1 MPFADQAEIG
11 GFAVGEGRT
20 DAASAEQ
27 LAQRYRSLVEHTPD
41 AICVHESGT
50 IVYVNPA
57 MVRLLGARSVD
68 DLLGLSITDFV
79 HPDSVAAMLE
89 RIDQLTAEGSAS
101 PPTDMD
107 LVRVDGR
114 TVPVQTVSVL
124 TVWQEKLAF
133 QVVVHDLTAQRA
145 AEASARQAEAY
156 FTTVVSQLEEG
167 VLVVDR
173 RGRLESINP
182 AGKRILG
189 IAAEA
194 EPVLGLHIDEL
205 PMKMLD
211 RDGRP
216 LAPDQHPMART
227 LATGE
232 AVTQFIFGVER
243 TDGQLVWLSCNCR
256 LLNPDSP
263 ESAGVSSFADI
274 TAFRASKRQLEY
286 QATHDALTG
295 LANRSLILS
304 QLSTA
309 LADDGGTLITTVL
322 FIDLDGFKAINDTLG
337 HAIGDTV
344 LQIVAQ
350 RLQQALR
357 TEDLVGRLGGDE
369 FLVLL
374 AGHPQRA
381 DLPALVERLRVK
393 MAEPIIASGHRLEVS
408 ASVGITELGP
418 HERRTPEAVLHD
430 ADLAMYRDK
439 PSAHRE
445 LGLGQ
450 NRRSNNTHAS

>member
-1 MPFADQAEIG
+1 M
-11 GFAVGEGRT
+11 GEVNT

-41 AICVHESGT
+41 AICVHEAGT
-50 IVYVNPA
+50 VVYVNPA
-57 MVRLLGARSVD
+57 MVRLLGARSAD
-68 DLLGLSITDFV
+68 DVLGMAITHFV
-79 HPDSVAAMLE
+79 HPDSIPPMLDRIAA
-89 RIDQLTAEGSAS
+89 LTAEGAAS
-101 PPTDMD
+101 PPTEMD
-107 LVRVDGR
+107 LVRIDGR

-124 TVWQEKLAF
+124 TAWQDALAY

-145 AEASARQAEAY
+145 AEASARRAEAH

-173 RGRLESINP
+173 RGRVESINP

-189 IAAEA
+189 LDDAV
-194 EPVLGLHIDEL
+194 PVLGRTIAEL
-205 PMKMLD
+205 PLSMVD
-211 RDGRP
+211 RNGAP
-216 LAPDQHPMART
+216 LPTSRHPMVHT
-227 LATGE
+227 LTTGE
-232 AVTQFIFGVER
+232 SVTQFIFGVNR
-243 TDGQLVWLSCNCR
+243 ADGQQVWLSCNCR
-256 LLNPDSP
+256 LLNPESPDS
-263 ESAGVSSFADI
+263 SGVSSFADI
-274 TAFRASKRQLEY
+274 TEFRASRRQLEY

-309 LADDGGTLITTVL
+309 LADEGGSLVTTVL

-350 RLQQALR
+350 RLQRALR
-357 TEDLVGRLGGDE
+357 AEDLVGRLGGDE

-381 DLPALVERLRVK
+381 DLPGLIERLRTT
-393 MAEPIIASGHRLEVS
+393 MAEPIIARGHRLEVS
-408 ASVGITELGP
+408 ASIGITELGP
-418 HERRTPEAVLHD
+418 HENRTPEAVLHD

-439 PSAHRE
+439 PSAHRD

>member
-1 MPFADQAEIG
+1 MGDA
-11 GFAVGEGRT
+11 
-20 DAASAEQ
+20 DAASAEL

-41 AICVHESGT
+41 GICVHEAGRV
-50 IVYVNPA
+50 VYVNPA
-57 MVRLLGARSVD
+57 MVRILGAHSAD
-68 DLLGLSITDFV
+68 DLIGLRITHFV
-79 HPDSVAAMLE
+79 HPDDAPAMLD
-89 RIDQLTAEGSAS
+89 RIAHLTAEGAAS

-114 TVPVQTVSVL
+114 RVPVRTVSVL
-124 TVWQEKLAF
+124 TAWQGEVAY
-133 QVVVHDLTAQRA
+133 QAVVHDLTAQRA

-189 IAAEA
+189 IDEGAA
-194 EPVLGLHIDEL
+194 VLGCHIDEL
-205 PMKMLD
+205 PATMID

-216 LAPDQHPMART
+216 LPSGKHPMAHT

-232 AVTQFIFGVER
+232 PVSRYVFGVLR
-243 TDGQLVWLSCNCR
+243 GDGQQVWVSCNCR
-256 LLNPDSP
+256 LLNPDNPDSP
-263 ESAGVSSFADI
+263 GVSSFADI
-274 TAFRASKRQLEY
+274 TEYRASKRQLEY

-304 QLSTA
+304 QLSNA
-309 LADDGGTLITTVL
+309 LADEGDALVTTVL

-344 LQIVAQ
+344 LQVVAQ
-350 RLQQALR
+350 RLQHALR
-357 TEDLVGRLGGDE
+357 AEDVVGRLGGDE

-374 AGHPQRA
+374 SGHPQRTN
-381 DLPALVERLRVK
+381 LPALIERLRTS
-393 MAEPIIASGHRLEVS
+393 MAEPIIAHGHRLEVS
-408 ASVGITELGP
+408 ASIGITELGP
-418 HERRTPEAVLHD
+418 QENRTPESVLHD

-439 PSAHRE
+439 PSGPDDLAPGR
-445 LGLGQ
+445 
-450 NRRSNNTHAS
+450 NRRSNNHAS

>member
-1 MPFADQAEIG
+1 MEEAPS
-11 GFAVGEGRT
+11 

-41 AICVHESGT
+41 ALCVHESGT

-57 MVRLLGARSVD
+57 MVRLLGARSAE

-79 HPDSVAAMLE
+79 HRDSIPAMLD
-89 RIDQLTAEGSAS
+89 RIEQLTAEGSAS
-101 PPTDMD
+101 PPTEMD

-124 TVWQEKLAF
+124 TVWQDELAY

-145 AEASARQAEAY
+145 AEASARRAEAH

-189 IAAEA
+189 IDDAA
-194 EPVLGLHIDEL
+194 PVLGRHIDEL
-205 PMKMLD
+205 PVTMVD
-211 RDGRP
+211 RNGNP
-216 LAPDQHPMART
+216 LPTARHPMAHT

-232 AVTQFIFGVER
+232 AVTQYIFGVQHA
-243 TDGQLVWLSCNCR
+243 DGSQVWLSCNCR

-263 ESAGVSSFADI
+263 DSSGVSSFADI
-274 TAFRASKRQLEY
+274 TEFRASRRQLEY

-304 QLSTA
+304 QLASA
-309 LADDGGTLITTVL
+309 LADEGGSLVTTVL

-337 HAIGDTV
+337 HAIGDIV

-350 RLQQALR
+350 RLQRALR
-357 TEDLVGRLGGDE
+357 STDLVGRLGGDE

-381 DLPALVERLRVK
+381 DLPALIERLRTT
-393 MAEPIIASGHRLEVS
+393 MAEPIIARGHRLEVT
-408 ASVGITELGP
+408 ASIGITELGP
-418 HERRTPEAVLHD
+418 HEHRTPEAVLHD

-439 PSAHRE
+439 PSAHRDV
-445 LGLGQ
+445 GLGP
-450 NRRSNNTHAS
+450 NRRSNSTHAS

>member
-1 MPFADQAEIG
+1 M
-11 GFAVGEGRT
+11 GEANT

-41 AICVHESGT
+41 AICVHEAGT
-50 IVYVNPA
+50 VVFVNPA
-57 MVRLLGARSVD
+57 MVRLLGARSAD
-68 DLLGLSITDFV
+68 ELLGMPVVRFV
-79 HPDSVAAMLE
+79 DPDSIPAMLE
-89 RIDQLTAEGSAS
+89 RIDQLTAEGAAS
-101 PPTDMD
+101 PPTEMD
-107 LVRVDGR
+107 LVRIDGR
-114 TVPVQTVSVL
+114 TVPVQTVAVL
-124 TVWQEKLAF
+124 TAWQDKLAY

-145 AEASARQAEAY
+145 AEASARRAEAH

-167 VLVVDR
+167 VLVIDP

-189 IAAEA
+189 IDDAT
-194 EPVLGLHIDEL
+194 PMVGRTIDEL
-205 PMKMLD
+205 PVTLID
-211 RDGRP
+211 RNGQPLPAGR
-216 LAPDQHPMART
+216 HPMAHT

-232 AVTQFIFGVER
+232 AVTGFIFGVEH
-243 TDGQLVWLSCNCR
+243 TDGHQVWLSCSCR

-263 ESAGVSSFADI
+263 DSSGVSSFADI
-274 TAFRASKRQLEY
+274 TEFRASRRQLEY

-304 QLSTA
+304 QLSAA
-309 LADDGGTLITTVL
+309 LADEAGSLVTTVL

-350 RLQQALR
+350 RLQRALR
-357 TEDLVGRLGGDE
+357 AEDLVGRLGGDE

-374 AGHPQRA
+374 AGHPHRA
-381 DLPALVERLRVK
+381 DLPGLVERLRTT
-393 MAEPIIASGHRLEVS
+393 MAEPIIARGHRLEVS
-408 ASVGITELGP
+408 ASIGITELGP
-418 HERRTPEAVLHD
+418 HELRTPEAVLHD

-439 PSAHRE
+439 PSGHRD

>member
-11 GFAVGEGRT
+11 GFAVGEERT

-57 MVRLLGARSVD
+57 MVRLLGAGSAD
-68 DLLGLSITDFV
+68 DLLGLSITVFV
-79 HPDSVAAMLE
+79 HPDSVAPMLE
-89 RIDQLTAEGSAS
+89 RINQLTAEGSAS
-101 PPTDMD
+101 PPAEMD
-107 LVRVDGR
+107 LVRLDGR

-189 IAAEA
+189 IEES
-194 EPVLGLHIDEL
+194 EPVLGCDINDL
-205 PMKMLD
+205 PVTMVD

-216 LAPDQHPMART
+216 LSPNRHPMAHT

-232 AVTQFIFGVER
+232 AVTQFVFGVER
-243 TDGQLVWLSCNCR
+243 TDGRQVWLSCNCR
-256 LLNPDSP
+256 LLNPENP

-274 TAFRASKRQLEY
+274 TAYRASKRQLEY

-304 QLSTA
+304 QLSAA
-309 LADDGGTLITTVL
+309 LADDGGTLVTTVL

-337 HAIGDTV
+337 HAIGDMV

-357 TEDLVGRLGGDE
+357 SEDLVGRLGGDE

-381 DLPALVERLRVK
+381 DLPALVERLRVT

-418 HERRTPEAVLHD
+418 HEHRTPEAVLHD

>member
-1 MPFADQAEIG
+1 MAES
-11 GFAVGEGRT
+11 
-20 DAASAEQ
+20 DAAGAEQ

-57 MVRLLGARSVD
+57 MVRLLGARSAG
-68 DLLGLSITDFV
+68 DLLGLSITAFV
-79 HPDSVAAMLE
+79 HPDSVPAMLE
-89 RIDQLTAEGSAS
+89 RIEQLTAEGAAS
-101 PPTDMD
+101 PPTEMD
-107 LVRVDGR
+107 LVRVDGH

-124 TVWQEKLAF
+124 TVWQDELAY

-145 AEASARQAEAY
+145 AEASARRAEAH

-182 AGKRILG
+182 AGMRILG
-189 IAAEA
+189 IDDST
-194 EPVLGLHIDEL
+194 PVIGRLIDEL
-205 PMKMLD
+205 PVTMVD
-211 RDGRP
+211 RDGTLLPTAR
-216 LAPDQHPMART
+216 HPMAHT

-232 AVTQFIFGVER
+232 AVTQYVFGVAR
-243 TDGQLVWLSCNCR
+243 ADGRQVWLSCNCR
-256 LLNPDSP
+256 LLNPESPDS
-263 ESAGVSSFADI
+263 SGVSSFADI
-274 TAFRASKRQLEY
+274 TEFRASRRQLEY

-304 QLSTA
+304 QLATA
-309 LADDGGTLITTVL
+309 LADEGGGLVTTVL

-350 RLQQALR
+350 RLQRALR
-357 TEDLVGRLGGDE
+357 AEDLVGRLGGDE

-374 AGHPQRA
+374 SGHPQRA
-381 DLPALVERLRVK
+381 DLPALVERLRVT
-393 MAEPIIASGHRLEVS
+393 MAEPILARGHRLEVS

-418 HERRTPEAVLHD
+418 HEHRSPEAVLHD

-439 PSAHRE
+439 PAGHRDV
-445 LGLGQ
+445 GLGPG
-450 NRRSNNTHAS
+450 RRSNSTHAS

>member
-1 MPFADQAEIG
+1 MEEAPS
-11 GFAVGEGRT
+11 

-41 AICVHESGT
+41 ALCVHESGT

-57 MVRLLGARSVD
+57 MVRLLGARSAE

-79 HPDSVAAMLE
+79 HRDSIPAMLD
-89 RIDQLTAEGSAS
+89 RIEQLTAEGSAS
-101 PPTDMD
+101 PPTEMD

-124 TVWQEKLAF
+124 TVWQDELAY

-145 AEASARQAEAY
+145 AEASARRAEAH

-189 IAAEA
+189 IDDAV
-194 EPVLGLHIDEL
+194 PVLGRHIDEL
-205 PMKMLD
+205 PVTMVD
-211 RDGRP
+211 RNGNP
-216 LAPDQHPMART
+216 LPTARHPMAHT

-232 AVTQFIFGVER
+232 AVTQYIFGVQHA
-243 TDGQLVWLSCNCR
+243 DGSQVWLSCNCR

-263 ESAGVSSFADI
+263 DSSGVSSFADI
-274 TAFRASKRQLEY
+274 TEFRASRRQLEY

-304 QLSTA
+304 QLASA
-309 LADDGGTLITTVL
+309 LADEGGSLVTTVL

-337 HAIGDTV
+337 HAIGDIV

-350 RLQQALR
+350 RLQRALR
-357 TEDLVGRLGGDE
+357 STDLVGRLGGDE

-381 DLPALVERLRVK
+381 DLPALIERLRAT
-393 MAEPIIASGHRLEVS
+393 MAEPIIARGHRLEVT
-408 ASVGITELGP
+408 ASIGITELGP
-418 HERRTPEAVLHD
+418 HEHRTPEAVLHD

-439 PSAHRE
+439 PSAHRDV
-445 LGLGQ
+445 GLGP
-450 NRRSNNTHAS
+450 NRRSNSTHAS

>member
-1 MPFADQAEIG
+1 M
-11 GFAVGEGRT
+11 GERKT

-57 MVRLLGARSVD
+57 MVRLLGARSAD
-68 DLLGLSITDFV
+68 DLLGLSITIFV
-79 HPDSVAAMLE
+79 HPDSVAAMLD
-89 RIDQLTAEGSAS
+89 RINQLTAEGSAS
-101 PPTDMD
+101 PPSDMD

-114 TVPVQTVSVL
+114 IVPVQTVSVL
-124 TVWQEKLAF
+124 TVWQGELAY

-145 AEASARQAEAY
+145 AEASARRAEAY

-189 IAAEA
+189 IDDA
-194 EPVLGLHIDEL
+194 EPVLGHLIDDL
-205 PMKMLD
+205 PMSMID
-211 RDGRP
+211 SDGRP
-216 LAPDQHPMART
+216 LPPGKHPMAHT

-232 AVTQFIFGVER
+232 VITQFIFGIEHA
-243 TDGQLVWLSCNCR
+243 DGHQVWLSCNCR

-263 ESAGVSSFADI
+263 DSSGVSSFADI
-274 TAFRASKRQLEY
+274 TEFRASRRQLEH

-304 QLSTA
+304 QLSSA
-309 LADDGGTLITTVL
+309 LADEGGSLVTTVL

-350 RLQQALR
+350 RLQQSLR
-357 TEDLVGRLGGDE
+357 SEDLVGRLGGDE

-374 AGHPQRA
+374 AGHPHRA
-381 DLPALVERLRVK
+381 DLPALVERLRVT
-393 MAEPIIASGHRLEVS
+393 MSEPIIASGHRLEVS

-418 HERRTPEAVLHD
+418 HENRTPEAVLHD

>member
-1 MPFADQAEIG
+1 M
-11 GFAVGEGRT
+11 GEVNT

-41 AICVHESGT
+41 AICVHEAGT
-50 IVYVNPA
+50 VVYVNPA
-57 MVRLLGARSVD
+57 MVRLLGARSAD
-68 DLLGLSITDFV
+68 DLLGMAITHFV
-79 HPDSVAAMLE
+79 HPDSIPPMLD
-89 RIDQLTAEGSAS
+89 RIAQLTAEGAAS
-101 PPTDMD
+101 PPTEMD
-107 LVRVDGR
+107 LVRIDGR

-124 TVWQEKLAF
+124 TAWQDALAY

-145 AEASARQAEAY
+145 AEASARRAEAH

-173 RGRLESINP
+173 RGRVESINP

-189 IAAEA
+189 LDDAM
-194 EPVLGLHIDEL
+194 PVLGRAIAEL
-205 PMKMLD
+205 PVSMVD
-211 RDGRP
+211 RNGLP
-216 LAPDQHPMART
+216 LPTSRHPMVHT
-227 LATGE
+227 LTTGE
-232 AVTQFIFGVER
+232 AVTQFIFGVNR
-243 TDGQLVWLSCNCR
+243 TDGRQVWLSCNCR
-256 LLNPDSP
+256 LLNPESPDS
-263 ESAGVSSFADI
+263 SGVSSFADI
-274 TAFRASKRQLEY
+274 TEFRASRRQLEY

-309 LADDGGTLITTVL
+309 LADEGGSLVTTVL

-350 RLQQALR
+350 RLQGALR
-357 TEDLVGRLGGDE
+357 AEDVVGRLGGDE

-381 DLPALVERLRVK
+381 DLPGLIERLRTT
-393 MAEPIIASGHRLEVS
+393 MAEPIIARGHRLEVS
-408 ASVGITELGP
+408 ASIGITELGP
-418 HERRTPEAVLHD
+418 HENRTPEAVLHD

-439 PSAHRE
+439 PSAHRD

>member
-1 MPFADQAEIG
+1 M
-11 GFAVGEGRT
+11 GERIT

-50 IVYVNPA
+50 VVYVNPA
-57 MVRLLGARSVD
+57 MVRLLGARSAD
-68 DLLGLSITDFV
+68 DLLGLSITMFV
-79 HPDSVAAMLE
+79 HPDSIPPMLA
-89 RIDQLTAEGSAS
+89 RIEQLTTEGSAS

-107 LVRVDGR
+107 LVRIDGR

-124 TVWQEKLAF
+124 TVWQGELAY

-145 AEASARQAEAY
+145 AEASARRAESH

-182 AGKRILG
+182 AGRRILG
-189 IAAEA
+189 IDDAD
-194 EPVLGLHIDEL
+194 PVIGRHFDEL
-205 PMKMLD
+205 PATMID
-211 RDGRP
+211 RDGAP
-216 LAPDQHPMART
+216 LPGDQHPMART

-232 AVTQFIFGVER
+232 VVTQYVFGVER
-243 TDGQLVWLSCNCR
+243 ADGQLVWLSCNCR

-263 ESAGVSSFADI
+263 DSSGVSSFADI
-274 TAFRASKRQLEY
+274 TEFRDSRRQLEY

-309 LADDGGTLITTVL
+309 LADEGGTMVTTVL

-350 RLQQALR
+350 RLQRALR
-357 TEDLVGRLGGDE
+357 AEDLVGRLGGDE

-381 DLPALVERLRVK
+381 DLPALVERLRVT
-393 MAEPIIASGHRLEVS
+393 MSEPIIAHGHRLEVS
-408 ASVGITELGP
+408 ASIGITELGP

-439 PSAHRE
+439 PSGHRE

>member
-1 MPFADQAEIG
+1 M
-11 GFAVGEGRT
+11 GEGNT
-20 DAASAEQ
+20 DSAEQ

-41 AICVHESGT
+41 AICVHEAGT

-57 MVRLLGARSVD
+57 MVRLLGARSPE
-68 DLLGLSITDFV
+68 DLLGLSITTFV
-79 HPDSVAAMLE
+79 HPDSIPAMLA
-89 RIDQLTAEGSAS
+89 RIEKLTAEGSAS

-107 LVRVDGR
+107 LVRMDGR

-124 TVWQEKLAF
+124 TVWHNELAY

-145 AEASARQAEAY
+145 AEASARRAEAH

-182 AGKRILG
+182 AGRRILG
-189 IAAEA
+189 IDDAA
-194 EPVLGLHIDEL
+194 PVIGRHFDEL
-205 PMKMLD
+205 PARMID

-216 LAPDQHPMART
+216 LPADQHPMART

-232 AVTQFIFGVER
+232 VVTQFVFGVER
-243 TDGQLVWLSCNCR
+243 TDGSQVWLSCNCR
-256 LLNPDSP
+256 LLNPESPDS
-263 ESAGVSSFADI
+263 SGVSSFADI
-274 TAFRASKRQLEY
+274 TEYRASRRQLEY

-309 LADDGGTLITTVL
+309 LADEGGSLVTTVL

-337 HAIGDTV
+337 HAIGDMV

-350 RLQQALR
+350 RLQRALR
-357 TEDLVGRLGGDE
+357 VEDLVGRLGGDE

-381 DLPALVERLRVK
+381 DLPALVERLRVT
-393 MAEPIIASGHRLEVS
+393 MSEPIIAHGHRLEVS
-408 ASVGITELGP
+408 ASIGVTELGP
-418 HERRTPEAVLHD
+418 HELRTPEAVLHD

-439 PSAHRE
+439 PAGHRE

>member
-1 MPFADQAEIG
+1 M
-11 GFAVGEGRT
+11 GERHT

-57 MVRLLGARSVD
+57 MVRLLGARSAD
-68 DLLGLSITDFV
+68 DLLGLSIQTFV
-79 HPDSVAAMLE
+79 HPDSIPPMLA
-89 RIDQLTAEGSAS
+89 RIAQLTAEGSAS
-101 PPTDMD
+101 PPAEMD

-124 TVWQEKLAF
+124 TVWQGELAY

-145 AEASARQAEAY
+145 AEDSARRAESH

-182 AGKRILG
+182 AGRRILG
-189 IAAEA
+189 IDDAD
-194 EPVLGLHIDEL
+194 PVLGRRFDEL
-205 PMKMLD
+205 PATMID
-211 RDGRP
+211 RDGHP
-216 LAPDQHPMART
+216 LPGDQHPMART

-232 AVTQFIFGVER
+232 VVTRFVFGVER
-243 TDGQLVWLSCNCR
+243 VDGQLVWLSCNCR

-263 ESAGVSSFADI
+263 DSSGVSSFADI
-274 TAFRASKRQLEY
+274 TEYRASRRQLEY

-309 LADDGGTLITTVL
+309 LADEGGTLVTTVL

-350 RLQQALR
+350 RLQRALR
-357 TEDLVGRLGGDE
+357 AEDLVGRLGGDE

-381 DLPALVERLRVK
+381 DLPALVERLRVT
-393 MAEPIIASGHRLEVS
+393 MSEPIIARGHRLEVS
-408 ASVGITELGP
+408 ASIGITELGP

-439 PSAHRE
+439 PAGHRE

>member
-1 MPFADQAEIG
+1 M
-11 GFAVGEGRT
+11 GERHT
-20 DAASAEQ
+20 EAASAEQ

-57 MVRLLGARSVD
+57 MVRLLGARSAD
-68 DLLGLSITDFV
+68 DLLGLSIQTFV
-79 HPDSVAAMLE
+79 HPDSIPPMLA
-89 RIDQLTAEGSAS
+89 RIAQLTAEGSAS
-101 PPTDMD
+101 PPADMD

-124 TVWQEKLAF
+124 TVWQGELAY

-145 AEASARQAEAY
+145 AEASARRAESH

-182 AGKRILG
+182 AGRRILG
-189 IAAEA
+189 IDDAD
-194 EPVLGLHIDEL
+194 PVLGRRFDEL
-205 PMKMLD
+205 PATMID
-211 RDGRP
+211 RDGHP
-216 LAPDQHPMART
+216 LPSDQHPMART

-232 AVTQFIFGVER
+232 VVTRFVFGVER
-243 TDGQLVWLSCNCR
+243 IDGQLVWLSCNCR

-263 ESAGVSSFADI
+263 DSSGVSSFADI
-274 TAFRASKRQLEY
+274 TEYRASRRQLEY

-309 LADDGGTLITTVL
+309 LADEGGTLVTTVL

-350 RLQQALR
+350 RLQRALR
-357 TEDLVGRLGGDE
+357 AEDLVGRLGGDE

-381 DLPALVERLRVK
+381 DLPALVERLRVT
-393 MAEPIIASGHRLEVS
+393 MSEPIIARGHRLEVS
-408 ASVGITELGP
+408 ASIGITELGP

-439 PSAHRE
+439 PAGHRE

>member
-68 DLLGLSITDFV
+68 DLLGLSITVFV
-79 HPDSVAAMLE
+79 HPDSVAAMLD

-107 LVRVDGR
+107 LVRVDGQK
-114 TVPVQTVSVL
+114 VPVQTVSVL

-189 IAAEA
+189 IEDGD
-194 EPVLGLHIDEL
+194 EILGRLIDDL
-205 PMKMLD
+205 PMKMVD
-211 RDGRP
+211 RDGQP
-216 LAPDQHPMART
+216 LPPDRHPMAHT

-232 AVTQFIFGVER
+232 VVTQFVFGVER
-243 TDGQLVWLSCNCR
+243 ADGHQVWVSCNCR

-263 ESAGVSSFADI
+263 DSSGVSSFSDI
-274 TAFRASKRQLEY
+274 TEYRASRRQLEY

-304 QLSTA
+304 QLSAA
-309 LADDGGTLITTVL
+309 LADDGGTLVTTVL

-357 TEDLVGRLGGDE
+357 AEDLVGRLGGDE

-381 DLPALVERLRVK
+381 DLPALVERLRVT

>member
-57 MVRLLGARSVD
+57 MVRLLGARSAD
-68 DLLGLSITDFV
+68 DVIGLSITVFV
-79 HPDSVAAMLE
+79 HPDSVAAMLD

-101 PPTDMD
+101 PPADMD

-124 TVWQEKLAF
+124 TVWQGEPAY

-145 AEASARQAEAY
+145 AEASARRAEAY

-182 AGKRILG
+182 AGKRIFG
-189 IAAEA
+189 IADSE
-194 EPVLGLHIDEL
+194 EVIGRLFGDL
-205 PMKMLD
+205 PMKMVD
-211 RDGRP
+211 SAGQP
-216 LAPDQHPMART
+216 LPPGKHPMAHT

-232 AVTQFIFGVER
+232 VVTQFVFGVER
-243 TDGQLVWLSCNCR
+243 ADGHQVWVSCNCR
-256 LLNPDSP
+256 LLNPESPDS
-263 ESAGVSSFADI
+263 SGVSSFSDI
-274 TAFRASKRQLEY
+274 TAYRASRRQLEF

-304 QLSTA
+304 QLASA
-309 LADDGGTLITTVL
+309 LAHEGGSMVTTVL

-357 TEDLVGRLGGDE
+357 SEDLVGRLGGDE

-381 DLPALVERLRVK
+381 DLPALVERLRVT
-393 MAEPIIASGHRLEVS
+393 MSDPIIASGHRLEVS

-418 HERRTPEAVLHD
+418 HENRTPEAVLHD

>member
-1 MPFADQAEIG
+1 M
-11 GFAVGEGRT
+11 GEVNT

-41 AICVHESGT
+41 AICVHEAGT
-50 IVYVNPA
+50 VVYVNPA
-57 MVRLLGARSVD
+57 MVRLLGARSAD
-68 DLLGLSITDFV
+68 DLLGMAITHFV
-79 HPDSVAAMLE
+79 HPDSIPPMLD
-89 RIDQLTAEGSAS
+89 RIAQLTAEGAAS
-101 PPTDMD
+101 PPTEMD
-107 LVRVDGR
+107 LVRIDGR

-124 TVWQEKLAF
+124 TAWQDALAY

-145 AEASARQAEAY
+145 AEASARRAEAH

-173 RGRLESINP
+173 RGRVESINP

-189 IAAEA
+189 LDDAM
-194 EPVLGLHIDEL
+194 PVLGRAIAEL
-205 PMKMLD
+205 PVSMVD
-211 RDGRP
+211 RNGLP
-216 LAPDQHPMART
+216 LPTSRHPMVHT
-227 LATGE
+227 LTTGE
-232 AVTQFIFGVER
+232 AVTQFIFGVNR
-243 TDGQLVWLSCNCR
+243 TDGRQVWLSCNCR
-256 LLNPDSP
+256 LLNPESPDS
-263 ESAGVSSFADI
+263 SGVSSFADI
-274 TAFRASKRQLEY
+274 TEFRASRRQLEY

-309 LADDGGTLITTVL
+309 LADEGRSLVTTVL

-350 RLQQALR
+350 RLQGALR
-357 TEDLVGRLGGDE
+357 AEDVVGRLGGDE

-381 DLPALVERLRVK
+381 DLPGLIERLRTT
-393 MAEPIIASGHRLEVS
+393 MAEPIIARGHRLEVS
-408 ASVGITELGP
+408 ASIGITELGP
-418 HERRTPEAVLHD
+418 HENRTPEAVLHD

-439 PSAHRE
+439 PSAHRD